1 MSFNPSQEYLVV
13 SKDFNIEDFHRYS
26 DEFITRPPYQR
37 KTVWETYKK
46 QSLMDSLFRRYYI
59 PKLVIREVRL
69 DDNRTINEIIDGQQR
84 ITTVQDFFR
93 NKYKLPN
100 TLNNIHPELGG
111 KYYKD
116 LASDLRRFIDRE
128 MQFTADIVKNIED
141 PKNPKHQKVATE
153 IFWRLQQGESL
164 NFMEVAHAKLSSL
177 SRNVVVKYSDDIT
190 FDYENYKPIDKNKDK
205 HPFFKLLNKNN
216 KRMDHLKIFTRFLI
230 IEKAN
235 GYTELKD
242 ASVTEFINKYERQNG
257 IGNNN
262 LEDEIFVKNSISV
275 LNLLYDIFK
284 DDPMLSEK
292 NKIIKELS
300 VEYFIISF
308 YLLVRHLKKYYAIG
322 KDEKLLLREYF
333 YEFYQRWWRNDSADI
348 DIMTFS
354 NNRQQSSNNLKIRDR
369 IFRQLFFEFLLQR
382 KKEFILKDEN
392 RAFNEGQR
400 IAIYRRD
407 KGLCQEC
414 LKEGKNEKESIVSWD
429 NYQADHIFP
438 HSKGGKTE
446 IDNAQ
451 VLCKFHNQK
460 KSDKTTL
467 PNTGS

>member
-46 QSLMDSLFRRYYI
+46 QSLMDSLFRRYYV

-84 ITTVQDFFR
+84 ITTVQDFFK

-141 PKNPKHQKVATE
+141 PKNPEHQKVATE

-262 LEDEIFVKNSISV
+262 LEDENFVKNSISV

-284 DDPMLSEK
+284 DDPMLSNK

-322 KDEKLLLREYF
+322 NDEKLLLREYF
-333 YEFYQRWWRNDSADI
+333 YEFYQRWWRNDSVDI

-369 IFRQLFFEFLLQR
+369 IFRQLFFEFLLKR

-438 HSKGGKTE
+438 HSKGGVTE

-460 KSDKTTL
+460 KSDKVTL
-467 PNTGS
+467 PNSGS